1 MCEGRDK
8 KSNGSSQ
15 YGSRVIILTSLYENT
30 KIVLRTVYLRNE
42 TLVGETAIDTW
53 LFSKS

>member
-1 MCEGRDK
+1 MCDGRDK

-15 YGSRVIILTSLYENT
+15 YRSRVTHLTSVYENT

-53 LFSKS
+53 LYSKS